1 MQKVLQLQIGVEE
14 NTAPKTVW
22 GRRGQPLTTARHWQ
36 GSLLFVKL
44 SSSTRMLQVLTKMA
58 FPVLKRATLL
68 LWVSE
73 TPGLQLGQLS

>member
-1 MQKVLQLQIGVEE
+1 MQKVLQLQIGAEE

-22 GRRGQPLTTARHWQ
+22 GRRGQPLTTARHRQ

-44 SSSTRMLQVLTKMA
+44 SSSTRKLQVLTKMV

-68 LWVSE
+68 LWVSK

>member
-1 MQKVLQLQIGVEE
+1 MQKELQLQIGAEE

-22 GRRGQPLTTARHWQ
+22 GRRGLTTAKHWQ

-44 SSSTRMLQVLTKMA
+44 SSSTLMLQVLTKMA
-58 FPVLKRATLL
+58 FPVLERATLL

-73 TPGLQLGQLS
+73 APGLQLGQLS